1 MTDGGNRCPQPDPG
15 VNTPRILIADDEP
28 SIVMAVRDELA
39 FEGFEVQA
47 VADGPAALVKAR
59 ELRPDVLVLDLM
71 LPGMNGFEV
80 CRQLR
85 PEMPDLWIIMLT
97 VRGQEADRI
106 TGFEAGADDYV
117 TKPCSLRELV
127 ARVRV
132 GLRRGH
138 VPQARRV
145 QVLGDLE
152 IDLRARRVQR
162 DGKEVPLTRTEF
174 EILALLVHRA
184 GEVIPRDE
192 FLDRIWG
199 TEVSVGNRTVDTHMA
214 ALRRKLEADPENA
227 RFIQSVRGVGYR
239 LDQSFLKP

>member
-1 MTDGGNRCPQPDPG
+1 MSPRDPG
-15 VNTPRILIADDEP
+15 VNTPRILIVDDEP
-28 SIVMAVRDELA
+28 SIVMAVRDELV
-39 FEGFEVQA
+39 FEGFEVQT
-47 VADGPAALVKAR
+47 VADGLSALVKAR

-97 VRGQEADRI
+97 VRGKEADRI

-138 VPQARRV
+138 APESRRV
-145 QVLGDLE
+145 QSLGDLE

-162 DGKEVPLTRTEF
+162 DGQDVPLTRTEF
-174 EILALLVHRA
+174 EILALLLHRA

-199 TEVSVGNRTVDTHMA
+199 TEVYVTSRTVDTHMA
-214 ALRRKLEADPENA
+214 ALRRKLEPDPENA
-227 RFIQSVRGVGYR
+227 RFIQSVRGIGYR
-239 LDQSFLKP
+239 LDQSFAKP

>member
-1 MTDGGNRCPQPDPG
+1 MSATAPG
-15 VNTPRILIADDEP
+15 VNTPRVLIADDEP
-28 SIVMAVRDELA
+28 SIVMAVRDELV
-39 FEGFEVQA
+39 FEGFDVQA
-47 VADGPAALVKAR
+47 VGDGPEALSTAR
-59 ELRPDVLVLDLM
+59 ELRPDVLLLDLM

-85 PEMPDLWIIMLT
+85 SEMPDLWIIILT

-138 VPQARRV
+138 PRQARRA
-145 QVLGDLE
+145 QTLGDLE

-162 DGKEVPLTRTEF
+162 NGTDVPLTRTEF
-174 EILALLVHRA
+174 EILALLIHRA

-199 TEVSVGNRTVDTHMA
+199 TEVYVANRTVDTHMA
-214 ALRRKLEADPENA
+214 ALRRKLEVDPENA